1 MKSDVGPK
9 SNTGGCVPCYRC
21 RVRAWGPA
29 PVLFLLLAC
38 ATTEAPGTYEV
49 VQPAAGGG
57 ERHIRVTLNAD
68 GAAAL
73 SSTFSERPSRFLA
86 EGKWTRDGRRI
97 TVEFNDQK
105 QMVFELAGDQL
116 HTKEWNQSEWGEK
129 GPGALFRVYRD
140 R

>member
-1 MKSDVGPK
+1 MS
-9 SNTGGCVPCYRC
+9 RL
-21 RVRAWGPA
+21 PA
-29 PVLFLLLAC
+29 LAVVMLASAC
-38 ATTEAPGTYEV
+38 ATTEAPGTYEAIL
-49 VQPAAGGG
+49 PAADAG

-86 EGKWTRDGRRI
+86 EGNWKRDGSRI

-105 QMVFELAGDQL
+105 RIVFELAGDQL
-116 HTKEWNQSEWGEK
+116 LPKEWNPSEWGEK
-129 GPGALFRVYRD
+129 GPGALFRVYRT